1 MNHHANSENGSGSS
15 ISAVRTERTAHPG
28 PSSRVSACQEYLE
41 PVSGFEPLT
50 VRLQG
55 ELPSPRKSTTG
66 CLISLAASSPG
77 FGLHGQRHP
86 STAVVSSVLARP
98 ESLPIPDLPLWRL
111 FHGRH
116 QTASWSGPVCS
127 SSGYRTMS
135 PISAPFWH
143 ATGTGDASRCEL
155 SPRGLGRRTPLS
167 SGRVGVQVV
176 GNLRS
181 YFFMSRCI
189 RSRWF
194 STARSN
200 IPSGSDQF
208 VSRGSP
214 SRCSCGGMASI
225 QPNAPCRQRSRM
237 LAPASV
243 GQ

>member
-1 MNHHANSENGSGSS
+1 MNHHANSGNGSGSS

-181 YFFMSRCI
+181 YFFMSRC
-189 RSRWF
+189 
-194 STARSN
+194 
-200 IPSGSDQF
+200 
-208 VSRGSP
+208 
-214 SRCSCGGMASI
+214 
-225 QPNAPCRQRSRM
+225 
-237 LAPASV
+237 
-243 GQ
+243 